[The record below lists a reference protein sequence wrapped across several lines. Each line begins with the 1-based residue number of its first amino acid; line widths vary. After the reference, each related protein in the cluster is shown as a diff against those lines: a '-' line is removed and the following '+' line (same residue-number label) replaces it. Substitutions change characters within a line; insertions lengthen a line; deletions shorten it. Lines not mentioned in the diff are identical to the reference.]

1 MNKIKN
7 YIPLIKKLKQLGY
20 KVFVIFVEVPPSV
33 SKERVLKR
41 YQHTGRY
48 VPRIVVDEANKAG
61 LDAFKVI
68 REMASGWMLV
78 DGETAE
84 ITKVEGEKIPD
95 DRDYFKKP
103 FTAKD
108 KKIKIAKAKASAR
121 SRRLR
126 LLNI

>member
-1 MNKIKN
+1 M
-7 YIPLIKKLKQLGY
+7 
-20 KVFVIFVEVPPSV
+20 
-33 SKERVLKR
+33 
-41 YQHTGRY
+41 
-48 VPRIVVDEANKAG
+48 
-61 LDAFKVI
+61 DAFKVI
-68 REMASGWMLV
+68 REMVNGWMLV
-78 DGETAE
+78 NGETAE
-84 ITKVEGEKIPD
+84 IEAIEGEKIPD